1 MHRAFVQGLLVQHDV
16 GFDDAAA
23 GGASRHAVVGLRAKG
38 QQVVYRVGCAARH
51 AEVAQHAAV
60 QFEHVLAARFLME
73 AVDVLRHHG
82 GQRARLLEFG
92 QLAMRA
98 VRLRVERQ
106 HAVAV
111 EVEERAGVGVEEA
124 AADHLLGRIG
134 VLLRV
139 QAVRAAEI
147 GDAALGGHAC
157 AAEEHQAAR
166 RRVGHPAAERF
177 DSAHG
182 FVHSSSCRFRPMIP
196 RFLRPDVSR
205 ETCVLIGLFCS

>member
-1 MHRAFVQGLLVQHDV
+1 MIARERLEAEDLADVGGDAEVGLAVARGGGVVDDDEAAPCEEVDEAGRRVHGQRRSRHHQQVGLRDGIHGAVHRAFVQGLLVQHDV

-98 VRLRVERQ
+98 VRLRVERSMRSQ
-106 HAVAV
+106 
-111 EVEERAGVGVEEA
+111 
-124 AADHLLGRIG
+124 
-134 VLLRV
+134 
-139 QAVRAAEI
+139 
-147 GDAALGGHAC
+147 
-157 AAEEHQAAR
+157 
-166 RRVGHPAAERF
+166 
-177 DSAHG
+177 
-182 FVHSSSCRFRPMIP
+182 
-196 RFLRPDVSR
+196 
-205 ETCVLIGLFCS
+205 